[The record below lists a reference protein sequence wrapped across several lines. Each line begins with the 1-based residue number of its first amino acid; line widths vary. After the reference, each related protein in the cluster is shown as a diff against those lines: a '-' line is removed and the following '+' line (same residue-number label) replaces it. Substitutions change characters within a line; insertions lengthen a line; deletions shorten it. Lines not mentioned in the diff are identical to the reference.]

1 MTDFKSEL
9 REMKLS
15 ASRTFV
21 QASKLGYL
29 FELDDKSIDDII
41 ALFISKVEQH
51 KSTCTCKAVE
61 RGAYMHKLTCF
72 ENHNIG
78 IDNFIED
85 IKRASG
91 IKGEIDR
98 E

>member
-9 REMKLS
+9 REILL
-15 ASRTFV
+15 V
-21 QASKLGYL
+21 
-29 FELDDKSIDDII
+29 LDNTNATTDQEHLQRFTKAESDII